1 MWMIYLNKILAET
14 LREEHQLVELK
25 RILIIRAMI
34 LIFKII
40 KMNQG
45 TLEIA
50 KMETVEVVE
59 MEVQDSEPIN
69 STQ

>member
-1 MWMIYLNKILAET
+1 MIYLNKILAET